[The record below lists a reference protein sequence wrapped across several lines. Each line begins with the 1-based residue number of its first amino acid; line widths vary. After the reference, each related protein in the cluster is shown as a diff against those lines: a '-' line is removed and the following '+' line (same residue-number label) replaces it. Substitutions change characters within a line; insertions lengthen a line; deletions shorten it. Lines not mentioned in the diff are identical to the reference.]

1 MSEITK
7 EIRNHKLDK
16 KSTFK
21 SEDKIWHVQEY
32 DINVETNEIYLMGV
46 DRGYEISSEGEEPG
60 VEWVMSK
67 RFIKNMHSAI
77 RNKPNTPIIIHMKTN
92 GGDWQE
98 GMAIYDT
105 IRSCPWPV
113 TILNYTHARSMS
125 SIIFQ
130 AANKRI
136 MMPHSYFM
144 VHDGDYGIGGTMK
157 QVRSAV
163 DFDKHT
169 DKVMMDIYV
178 KSMKEAPYFK
188 GKTDDQIAK
197 WLRGLMDKKED
208 VYFTAEEAVL
218 YGFADEIYDYNM
230 ANLTIY
236 THQQLKR

>member
-1 MSEITK
+1 MSDVTK

-16 KSTFK
+16 KSNFK
-21 SEDKIWHVQEY
+21 SEDKIWHVHEY
-32 DINVETNEIYLMGV
+32 DINGDTNEIYLMGV
-46 DRGYEISSEGEEPG
+46 DRGYEIVEGTDEPG

-67 RFIKNMHSAI
+67 RFIKNMHSCI
-77 RNKPNTPIIIHMKTN
+77 RKNINTPIVIHMKTN

-130 AANKRI
+130 AANKRV

-144 VHDGDYGIGGTMK
+144 VHDGDYGILGTMK

-163 DFDKHT
+163 DFDMKT

-178 KSMKEAPYFK
+178 KSMKEAPFFK
-188 GKTDDQIAK
+188 GKTDEQIAR
-197 WLRGLMDKKED
+197 WLRTRMDGKED

-218 YGFADEIYDYNM
+218 YGFADEIYDYDM
-230 ANLTIY
+230 KSLTMY
-236 THQQLKR
+236 TDQQLKR